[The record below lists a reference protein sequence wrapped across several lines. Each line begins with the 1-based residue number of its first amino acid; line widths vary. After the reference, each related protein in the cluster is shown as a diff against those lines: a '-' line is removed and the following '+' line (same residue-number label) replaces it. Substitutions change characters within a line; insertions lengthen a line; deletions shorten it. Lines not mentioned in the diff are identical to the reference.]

1 MNKVTLYIKDTYD
14 EYQMVDLFD
23 DETISVTSKIQD
35 IKDVSKVFTDFSQSF
50 TLPASKTNNKIF
62 AHFYNYFLDGQIE
75 TDGTQVGVF
84 DARSKKD
91 AIIEIN
97 YIPFRK
103 GKMVLNGVKMKENK
117 PYAYNITFYG
127 NTVSLKDLFSDD
139 KLQVLDWLNNFN
151 HSWDDTT
158 VKDGFTTGL
167 STTIGSSTK
176 TNAIIYPLITP
187 TKRLFY
193 DSSNNNS
200 STLTGNIA
208 YDAGGGGAHI
218 RGVDYT
224 DLKPAVK
231 LEYIIEAIEDKYG
244 IEFTDDFFGSSS
256 TNVLDGLYMWLSREK
271 GKLPDANPESILNNF
286 TYSSG
291 DLLSDFYPS
300 GSVYFENSGDLTNSN
315 LNLTKYR
322 SFYYFGAQTY
332 YNDFQFTVFVT
343 PDVASSSQS
352 YSVKMIDTLNNNEV
366 LQETSNLTGNS
377 TIAFLLSGREDSSS
391 RQYSIQFI
399 ITSDTSFSSSQE
411 VAITE
416 RIKQLPT
423 GATYESFTSVYEADD
438 IDTSVDIAITER
450 MPDIKVYDFMT
461 GLFKMFNLTAYYVDD
476 VADADFGKI
485 RVLPLDDFYDDDPQL
500 FDITKYVDSSETNI
514 DATIPFS
521 EIEFKYEDP
530 KTLLMLQHKEKFN
543 EIFGDSE
550 YAPQDVDRGKPYKV
564 DLPFEHLK
572 FERLED
578 EDTGNLTPYQWGYSA
593 GDNFKPTEGTSSAP
607 PTGDYDSVLTAPILF
622 YGIRRVGLGSTPL
635 SWVEGSNHY
644 DLISYWMPS
653 NASEVVSGT
662 AIKSGT
668 ATATS
673 AFRLI
678 NTSDSF
684 AFFGVYAGDVVYNTT
699 DNTQTTVVSGISLT
713 EIELADDIF
722 VSGDDY
728 EIFRVP
734 DFTLNFDI
742 EVDEY
747 SRNNYG
753 KSTNSLFKVFYETYI
768 TDAFNPKKRIFKLTA
783 HLPNSILL
791 NYRLNDRFQIG
802 DKVFTINSIDTNLKT
817 GESKLELL
825 NVL

>member
-62 AHFYNYFLDGQIE
+62 AHFYNYFLDGQ
-75 TDGTQVGVF
+75 TSGTQEVGVF

-97 YIPFRK
+97 YTPFRR
-103 GKMVLNGVKMKENK
+103 GKIFLNGVKMKDNK

-127 NTVSLKDLFSDD
+127 NTVNLKDLFGDD
-139 KLQVLDWLNNFN
+139 KIQVLDWLNNFN
-151 HSWDDTT
+151 HSWDNTT
-158 VKDGFTTGL
+158 VKSGFTTGL
-167 STTIGSSTK
+167 STTVDSSTK

-187 TKRLFY
+187 EKRLFY
-193 DSSNNNS
+193 NSSNNDSN
-200 STLTGNIA
+200 TLSGNIA
-208 YDAGGGGAHI
+208 YDAGSPY
-218 RGVDYT
+218 RGVEYE

-271 GKLPDANPESILNNF
+271 GKIPASNPESILNNF

-291 DLLSDFYPS
+291 TGVSGFYPS
-300 GSVYFENSGDLTNSN
+300 GEVYFENSGALTNSN
-315 LNLTKYR
+315 LRFFLDR
-322 SFYYFGAQTY
+322 
-332 YNDFQFTVFVT
+332 QFTYNGNAGRYNEFVFDLTIT
-343 PDVASSSQS
+343 PKVGSTTQV
-352 YSVKMIDTLNNNEV
+352 YGVKMIDTLNNDEV
-366 LQETSNLTGNS
+366 LQEFSDLTGTQTITFS
-377 TIAFLLSGREDSSS
+377 TGRESSSS
-391 RQYSIQFI
+391 RIYSVQWIVLSDTGFESTESMQ
-399 ITSDTSFSSSQE
+399 ITENIRRVRGGVLDDSFTAVYNPSDVDTSFDI
-411 VAITE
+411 VLTE
-416 RIKQLPT
+416 R
-423 GATYESFTSVYEADD
+423 V
-438 IDTSVDIAITER
+438 
-450 MPDIKVYDFMT
+450 PDIKVYDFMT

-485 RVLPLDDFYDDDPQL
+485 RVLPLDEFYDDNPQI
-500 FDITKYVDSSETNI
+500 FDITKYVDSSETDI

-521 EIEFKYEDP
+521 EIEFKYKDP
-530 KTLLMLQHKEKFN
+530 KTLLMLQHKETFN

-564 DLPFEHLK
+564 ELPFEHLK

-578 EDTGNLTPYQWGYSA
+578 EDTGDLTEYQWGYSA
-593 GDNFKPTEGTSSAP
+593 GDNFKPESTAIP
-607 PTGDYDSVLTAPILF
+607 PTADYDSVLTAPILF
-622 YGIRRVGLGSTPL
+622 YGIRRVGLFSTPL
-635 SWVEGSNHY
+635 SWLENLGSTHD
-644 DLISYWMPS
+644 DLTSYWMPS
-653 NASEVVSGT
+653 NASEIVSGT
-662 AIKSGT
+662 AVKSGT

-678 NTSDSF
+678 NTSDSV
-684 AFFGVYAGDVVYNTT
+684 AFYGVYVGDVVYNTT
-699 DNTQTTVVSGISLT
+699 DNTQTTVVGGISLT

-722 VSGDDY
+722 VSGDNY
-728 EIFRVP
+728 EILRVP

-753 KSTNSLFKVFYETYI
+753 QSTNSLFKVFYQTYI

-791 NYRLNDRFQIG
+791 NYNLNDRFQIG

>member
-1 MNKVTLYIKDTYD
+1 
-14 EYQMVDLFD
+14 
-23 DETISVTSKIQD
+23 
-35 IKDVSKVFTDFSQSF
+35 VFTDFSQSF

-62 AHFYNYFLDGQIE
+62 AHFYNYFLDGQTE
-75 TDGTQVGVF
+75 SDGSQVGVF

-91 AIIEIN
+91 AILEVN
-97 YIPFRK
+97 YIPFRR
-103 GKMVLNGVKMKENK
+103 GKILLNGVKMKENK

-127 NTVSLKDLFSDD
+127 NTVNLKDLFGDD
-139 KLQVLDWLNNFN
+139 KIQVLDWLNNFN
-151 HSWDDTT
+151 HEWDNTN
-158 VKDGFTTGL
+158 VKNGFTTGL
-167 STTIGSSTK
+167 SYTVDSSTK

-193 DSSNNNS
+193 DSSNNSS

-208 YDAGGGGAHI
+208 YDAGGGGVHL
-218 RGVDYT
+218 RGIDYT

-231 LEYIIEAIEDKYG
+231 LEYIIEAIENRYG
-244 IEFTDDFFGSSS
+244 IQFTDDFFGSSS
-256 TNVLDGLYMWLSREK
+256 ENVLDGLYMWLSREK
-271 GKLPDANPESILNNF
+271 GKIPDANPESILNNF

-300 GSVYFENSGDLTNSN
+300 GEVYFEDSGALTNSN

-322 SFYYFGAQTY
+322 SFYYFGPQTY

-343 PDVASSSQS
+343 PDVASSSQV

-366 LQETSNLTGNS
+366 LQESSNLTGNS
-377 TIAFLLSGREDSSS
+377 TVALLLDGREASSS

-399 ITSDTSFSSSQE
+399 ISSDTGFSSSQE
-411 VAITE
+411 VVITE

-423 GATYESFTSVYEADD
+423 GATYESFTTVYDADD
-438 IDTSVDIAITER
+438 IDTSFDIVLTDR
-450 MPDIKVYDFMT
+450 VPDITVYDFMT

-476 VADADFGKI
+476 VSDADFGKI
-485 RVLPLDDFYDDDPQL
+485 RVLTLDEFYDDNPQI
-500 FDITKYVDSSETNI
+500 FDITKYVDSSQTDI

-521 EIEFKYEDP
+521 EIEFKYKDP

-564 DLPFEHLK
+564 ELPFEHLK

-578 EDTGNLTPYQWGYSA
+578 EDTGDLTPYQWGYSA
-593 GDNFKPTEGTSSAP
+593 GNNFKPTESTSSTP
-607 PTGDYDSVLTAPILF
+607 PTADYDSVLTAPILF
-622 YGIRRVGLGSTPL
+622 YGIRRVGLSSDPLSWLENSTHTPL
-635 SWVEGSNHY
+635 ST
-644 DLISYWMPS
+644 YWMPS
-653 NASEVVSGT
+653 NASELVSGAGST
-662 AIKSGT
+662 TGT
-668 ATATS
+668 ANATS

-678 NTSDSF
+678 NTSNPL
-684 AFFGVYAGDVVYNTT
+684 AFYGIQVGDAVYNTT
-699 DNTQTTVVSGISLT
+699 DNTETSVISVISST
-713 EIELADDIF
+713 ELELADDIF
-722 VSGDDY
+722 VSGEDY
-728 EIFRVP
+728 RIFSIP

-742 EVDEY
+742 EIDEY
-747 SRNNYG
+747 SRTNYG
-753 KSTNSLFKVFYETYI
+753 NFTKSLFKVFYETYI
-768 TDAFNPKKRIFKLTA
+768 VDAFNPKKRIFKLTA

-802 DKVFTINSIDTNLKT
+802 DKVFTINSINTNLKT

>member
-35 IKDVSKVFTDFSQSF
+35 IKDVSKIFTDFSQSF

-62 AHFYNYFLDGQIE
+62 AHFYNYFLDGQSS
-75 TDGTQVGVF
+75 GTQEVGVF

-91 AIIEIN
+91 AILEIN
-97 YIPFRK
+97 YIPFRR
-103 GKMVLNGVKMKENK
+103 GKIFLNGVKMKENK

-127 NTVSLKDLFSDD
+127 NTVNLKDLFSDD
-139 KLQVLDWLNNFN
+139 KLQALDWLNNFN
-151 HSWDDTT
+151 HSWDNAT
-158 VKDGFTTGL
+158 VKNGFTTGL

-187 TKRLFY
+187 EKRLFY
-193 DSSNNNS
+193 NSSNNDSN
-200 STLTGNIA
+200 TLSGNIA
-208 YDAGGGGAHI
+208 YDAGSPY
-218 RGVDYT
+218 RGVEYE

-231 LEYIIEAIEDKYG
+231 LEYIIEAIEDRYG
-244 IEFTDDFFGSSS
+244 IQFTDDFFGSSS

-271 GKLPDANPESILNNF
+271 GKIPAANPESILNNF

-300 GSVYFENSGDLTNSN
+300 GEVYFENSGALTNSN
-315 LNLTKYR
+315 FRFFLDRKFPSIISVPNDGFGQYNEFTFNLTI
-322 SFYYFGAQTY
+322 
-332 YNDFQFTVFVT
+332 T
-343 PDVASSSQS
+343 PSVGSTTQV
-352 YSVKMIDTLNNNEV
+352 YGVKMIDTLNNNEV
-366 LQETSNLTGNS
+366 LQEFSNLTGTQTVVFS
-377 TIAFLLSGREDSSS
+377 TGMESS
-391 RQYSIQFI
+391 RRRTYSVQWIVLSDTGFQATESMQIVENIKNIRGGAIAGSFTAVYNPSAI
-399 ITSDTSFSSSQE
+399 DTSFDI
-411 VAITE
+411 VLTE
-416 RIKQLPT
+416 R
-423 GATYESFTSVYEADD
+423 V
-438 IDTSVDIAITER
+438 
-450 MPDIKVYDFMT
+450 PDIKVYDFMT

-485 RVLPLDDFYDDDPQL
+485 RVLPLDEFYDDNPQI
-500 FDITKYVDSSETNI
+500 FDITKYVDSSETDI

-521 EIEFKYEDP
+521 EIEFKYKDP
-530 KTLLMLQHKEKFN
+530 KTLLMLQHKEAFN
-543 EIFGDSE
+543 DIFGDSE

-564 DLPFEHLK
+564 ELPFEHLK

-578 EDTGNLTPYQWGYSA
+578 EDTGDLTNYQWGYSA
-593 GDNFKPTEGTSSAP
+593 GDNFKPESTATP
-607 PTGDYDSVLTAPILF
+607 PTADYDSVLTAPILF
-622 YGIRRVGLGSTPL
+622 YGIRRTGFSSDFISWLENLGSTHVAL
-635 SWVEGSNHY
+635 S
-644 DLISYWMPS
+644 SYWMPS
-653 NASEVVSGT
+653 NANE
-662 AIKSGT
+662 
-668 ATATS
+668 
-673 AFRLI
+673 I
-678 NTSDSF
+678 NT
-684 AFFGVYAGDVVYNTT
+684 
-699 DNTQTTVVSGISLT
+699 VS
-713 EIELADDIF
+713 A
-722 VSGDDY
+722 
-728 EIFRVP
+728 P

-753 KSTNSLFKVFYETYI
+753 ANTNSLFKVFYETYI

-791 NYRLNDRFQIG
+791 NYNLNDRFQIG